1 MAKQIS
7 RRDFLKG
14 SVAGAAGLAAAGL
27 FGCASGADTTTAAPA
42 TSAAAT
48 RASETQ
54 APETTASETQ
64 APQALSVSFDKE
76 VDFLVVG
83 YGLAGE
89 AAALEAN
96 DIDPNAS
103 VCILEKMPE
112 AGAGGNS
119 IASGQTVIIPAPDD
133 LDTFKRYLT
142 ACSNPNPIADEYL
155 DFLATEFAGQ
165 GGWIQATVAAVG
177 YELGYVG
184 GGPISWGSLVTEF
197 PDLDGAS
204 FKGCSGHVR
213 KAGSTFEYGGVWRGF
228 DLAVRARDNIELCFN
243 TSFTSLIQD
252 ESGAVLGVT
261 AVADGGS
268 EIRIK
273 ANKGVLLACGGFENN
288 LQMQRDFHG
297 MDMVYTG
304 GTPGNTGDAIQVLMA
319 AGAKM
324 WHMNNQTQ
332 SGGFW
337 LGIKV
342 PDYEA
347 VFMRNFSMAGTS
359 WLEVAADDQRFYDEA
374 GAYHR
379 QHMKYKEYGHYVDLP
394 HDRAL
399 PVHLIF
405 DEKTRTAGAI
415 VTKWLSWP
423 ITTEGYVWSDD
434 NSAEIEK
441 GWIVKADTIEELAG
455 KLGRDPEALKA
466 TIDRYNEMA
475 SSQKDTDFGRNPE
488 TMSPLDSAPFYAVG
502 IAPALVATTG
512 GAERN
517 PKAQVLKWNG
527 EPIPNL
533 YEAGELGSFV
543 SNLYQNG
550 VFLAEAIATG
560 RAAADTA
567 FGGRSQVTAELLMQ
581 KEEYDIAGKADG
593 SYEQLIKGN
602 HGEYTLQ
609 VEVAGGQITGL
620 EIVNGR
626 DNMFMDDTQLETFF
640 NEVISGQ
647 SVEVD
652 AISGATLDSNNLID
666 ALKALFKK

>member
-1 MAKQIS
+1 MSKQIS
-7 RRDFLKG
+7 RRSFLKG
-14 SVAGAAGLAAAGL
+14 SVAGVAGLASAGIL
-27 FGCASGADTTTAAPA
+27 NACASNTDTSATTAATTAAASVPETTAAPKNP
-42 TSAAAT
+42 
-48 RASETQ
+48 
-54 APETTASETQ
+54 PENQKPEPSY
-64 APQALSVSFDKE
+64 DKE
-76 VDFLVVG
+76 VDFLIVG

-96 DIDPNAS
+96 DIDPNAKIC
-103 VCILEKMPE
+103 VLEKMSE
-112 AGAGGNS
+112 ANAGGNS
-119 IASGQTVIIPAPDD
+119 IASGQTLIVPAPDD
-133 LDTFKRYLT
+133 LDTFRRYLV
-142 ACSNPNPIADEYL
+142 ACSSPNPIKDEYM
-155 DFLATEFAGQ
+155 DFLVNEFAGQ
-165 GGWIQATVAAVG
+165 AGWIQATVAAVD

-184 GGPISWGSLVTEF
+184 GGPLSWGSLVTEF

-213 KAGSTFEYGGVWRGF
+213 KAGTTFEYGGVWRGF
-228 DLAVRARDNIELCFN
+228 DLAVRARENVELCFN
-243 TSFTSLIQD
+243 TSFKSLILD
-252 ESGAVLGVT
+252 ETGAVTG
-261 AVADGGS
+261 AVAADEGGK

-273 ANKGVLLACGGFENN
+273 AAKGVLLACGGFENN
-288 LQMQRDFHG
+288 LEMQRDFHG

-319 AGAKM
+319 CGAKM

-359 WLEVAADDQRFYDEA
+359 WLEVAADGQRFYNES

-399 PVHLIF
+399 PVHMIF

-441 GWIVKADTIEELAG
+441 GWIIKADTIEELAE
-455 KLGRDPEALKA
+455 KLGRDPEVLKA
-466 TIDRYNEMA
+466 TVDRYNQMA
-475 SSQKDTDFGRNPE
+475 SSGNDSDFQRNPE
-488 TMSPLDSAPFYAVG
+488 TMSPIDTAPFYAVG
-502 IAPALVATTG
+502 ITPALVATTG

-517 PKAQVLKWNG
+517 TKAQVLKWDG
-527 EPIPNL
+527 TPIPNL
-533 YEAGELGSFV
+533 YEAGELGSYV

-567 FGGRSQVTAELLMQ
+567 FNGRSQVTAELLMQ
-581 KEEYDIAGKADG
+581 KEEYDIEGKPDG

-602 HGEYTLQ
+602 HGEYTLK
-609 VEVAGGQITGL
+609 VDVAGGQITNM
-620 EIVNGR
+620 EIVSGR
-626 DNMFMDDTQLETFF
+626 DNMFMEDSQLETFF
-640 NEVISGQ
+640 HEVMDNQ
-647 SVEVD
+647 TVEVD

-666 ALKALFKK
+666 ALKSMFKK

>member
-1 MAKQIS
+1 MSKQLS
-7 RRDFLKG
+7 RRSFLKG
-14 SVAGAAGLAAAGL
+14 SLAGAAGLASAGIL
-27 FGCASGADTTTAAPA
+27 NACASGTDAPPATTAAAETTAAPQ
-42 TSAAAT
+42 
-48 RASETQ
+48 E
-54 APETTASETQ
+54 PPK
-64 APQALSVSFDKE
+64 PQEPAQSFDKE
-76 VDFLVVG
+76 VDFLIVG

-96 DIDPNAS
+96 DIDPNAKIC
-103 VCILEKMPE
+103 VLEKMSE
-112 AGAGGNS
+112 ANAGGNS
-119 IASGQTVIIPAPDD
+119 IASGQTLIIPAPDD
-133 LDTFKRYLT
+133 LDTFRRYLV
-142 ACSNPNPIADEYL
+142 ACSSPNPIKDEYM
-155 DFLATEFAGQ
+155 DFMVNEFAGQ
-165 GGWIQATVAAVG
+165 AGWIQATVAAVD

-184 GGPISWGSLVTEF
+184 GGPVSWGSLVTEF

-213 KAGSTFEYGGVWRGF
+213 KAGTTFEYGGVWRGF
-228 DLAVRARDNIELCFN
+228 DLAVRARENIELCFN
-243 TSFTSLIQD
+243 TAFKSLIMD
-252 ESGAVLGVT
+252 ETGAVIG
-261 AVADGGS
+261 AVAAGENGS
-268 EIRIK
+268 EIRIG
-273 ANKGVLLACGGFENN
+273 ASKGVLLACGGFENN
-288 LQMQRDFHG
+288 LEMQRDFHG

-319 AGAKM
+319 CGAKM

-359 WLEVAADDQRFYDEA
+359 WMEVAADGQRFYDEA

-399 PVHLIF
+399 PVHMIF

-434 NSAEIEK
+434 NSQEIEK
-441 GWIVKADTIEELAG
+441 GWIVKADTIEELAQ
-455 KLGRDPEALKA
+455 KLGRDPEGLKSA
-466 TIDRYNEMA
+466 VDRYNQMA
-475 SSQKDTDFGRNPE
+475 GSHNDTDFGRNPE
-488 TMSPLDSAPFYAVG
+488 TMSPLDTAPFYAVG
-502 IAPALVATTG
+502 ITPALVATTG

-517 PKAQVLKWNG
+517 TKAQVLRWDG
-527 EPIPNL
+527 TPIPGL
-533 YEAGELGSFV
+533 YEAGELGSYV

-567 FGGRSQVTAELLMQ
+567 FGGRSQVTADLLMNT
-581 KEEYDIAGKADG
+581 EVYDIEGKPDG
-593 SYEQLIKGN
+593 SYEHLIKGN
-602 HGEYTLQ
+602 HGEYTLK
-609 VEVAGGQITGL
+609 VDVAGGQITNM
-620 EIVNGR
+620 EIVSGR
-626 DNMFMDDTQLETFF
+626 DNMFMEDAQLESFF
-640 NEVISGQ
+640 GEVIEGQ
-647 SVEVD
+647 TVEVD
-652 AISGATLDSNNLID
+652 AVSGATLDSNNLID
-666 ALKALFKK
+666 ALKAIFKK